1 MSLVSGGVTPYP
13 SGGAMSSDQDSGPGP
28 DIPSWIV
35 QNKGLIEAALR
46 SNVWDPFHS

>member
-1 MSLVSGGVTPYP
+1 
-13 SGGAMSSDQDSGPGP
+13 MSSDQDSGPGP